1 MLEKFNE
8 IRKQTEKLCSPLETE
23 DYNSQPIEDV
33 SPPKW
38 HLGHTTWFFEKLILE
53 PFFGDFRA
61 FNKSFA
67 YIFNSYYETL
77 GSRIFRAKRGDL
89 TRPTVEEVYEY
100 RKYID
105 SIVEERWEEISSS
118 KEMLFLIELGLNHEQ
133 QHQELFLTDLKYIFG
148 VNPLIPVYS
157 ESKNINDETDLSIN
171 YLDIEEGLF
180 RIGHDGDDFFYD
192 NEKGVHQVFLHSY
205 RIMDRL
211 ITNGEYL
218 DFIKDGAYENH
229 NLWLSDG
236 WDWVNRNGVVAPLYW
251 DRIHGKWKQYTLS
264 GLCEI
269 DSQLPV
275 THISFYEAEAFARW
289 AGKRLPTEFEWEV
302 AAKKFSSG
310 IHPKANLVESE
321 RYHPAARIKGD
332 FQFIGDTWEWT
343 NSSYLPYP
351 FYRKDKGALG
361 EYNAKFM
368 SGQMVLRGGSCAT
381 PRSHIR
387 HTYRNFFQPEKRWQ
401 FTGIRLAEHK

>member
-1 MLEKFNE
+1 MLEKFKE
-8 IRKQTEKLCSPLETE
+8 IREQTEKLCSPLETE

-53 PFFGDFRA
+53 PFFGDFKA
-61 FNKSFA
+61 FNDSFA
-67 YIFNSYYETL
+67 FIFNSYYESL
-77 GSRIFRAKRGDL
+77 GTRILRAKRGDL

-105 SIVEERWEEISSS
+105 SIVEKRWEEISSS

-148 VNPLIPVYS
+148 VNPLMPVYS
-157 ESKNINDETDLSIN
+157 DTKNINDETDLSSS
-171 YLDIEEGLF
+171 YLDIGEGLF
-180 RIGHDGDDFFYD
+180 RVGHDDDDFFYD
-192 NEKGVHQVFLHSY
+192 NEKGVHQVFLHPF

-218 DFIKDGAYENH
+218 EFIKDGAYENH

-236 WDWVNRNGVVAPLYW
+236 WDWVRQNGVVAPLYW
-251 DRIHGKWKQYTLS
+251 DKIDGEWKQYTLS
-264 GLCEI
+264 GQNEI
-269 DSQLPV
+269 DLEIPV
-275 THISFYEAEAFARW
+275 THISFYEAEAYARW
-289 AGKRLPTEFEWEV
+289 AGKRLPTEFEWEA
-302 AAKKFSSG
+302 AAKKYSTG

-332 FQFIGDTWEWT
+332 YQFIGDAWEWT

-351 FYRKDKGALG
+351 YYRKDKGALG

-401 FTGIRLAEHK
+401 FTGIRLAEHI